1 MSYLPVT
8 VPGPRI
14 DEVNVDFWEHCNNR
28 TLCFQQCLDCTRL
41 IHPPLSVCPSC
52 QSVNRGWKRSPERA
66 KVFSFVWAHTAAH
79 PSVADALP
87 YNVVLVE
94 FPELPGVRLIS
105 NVVNASEQSLA
116 IGDELELIWETG
128 ENDQL
133 LPRFRKK

>member
-1 MSYLPVT
+1 
-8 VPGPRI
+8 
-14 DEVNVDFWEHCNNR
+14 
-28 TLCFQQCLDCTRL
+28 
-41 IHPPLSVCPSC
+41 
-52 QSVNRGWKRSPERA
+52 
-66 KVFSFVWAHTAAH
+66 
-79 PSVADALP
+79 VADVLP